1 LLASEASLAALFH
14 ILSKLP
20 HRLLRDGS
28 SFATCER
35 SFGVVKSCQKFR
47 PLALAFFPQRQ
58 RFVYR
63 FFYTVKPARL
73 DGLADKRFLV
83 GGQMYFHI
91 LRVRVKKAGVKRS
104 FRGCFVKSC

>member
-35 SFGVVKSCQKFR
+35 SFGVVKSRQKFR

-104 FRGCFVKSC
+104 FRGCFIKSC